1 MTTLKVTVIIL
12 ETYEHDKPNN
22 THTILGTNY
31 KPLLLMV
38 RDKWIT
44 DNSISNGYRI
54 YIIKHSLFNM
64 RKTERMKL
72 TESID
77 TLPSI
82 SEMRDELDSINKL
95 SREAYKESKK
105 IESLHALYLSR
116 V

>member
-22 THTILGTNY
+22 TDTVMGASDTSFLF
-31 KPLLLMV
+31 MV
-38 RDKWIT
+38 RDKRIT
-44 DNSISNGYRI
+44 NNSISYGYRI

-64 RKTERMKL
+64 KKTESMKL

-82 SEMRDELDSINKL
+82 SEMRNELDSINKI
-95 SREAYKESKK
+95 SRDVYKESRK